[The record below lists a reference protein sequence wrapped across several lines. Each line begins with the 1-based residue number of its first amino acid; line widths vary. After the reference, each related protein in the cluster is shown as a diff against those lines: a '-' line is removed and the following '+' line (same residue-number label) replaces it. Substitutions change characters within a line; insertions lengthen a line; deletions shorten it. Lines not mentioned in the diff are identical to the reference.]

1 MPRCILGICLVVGLL
16 VAMPSAV
23 ARDSSERLQMI
34 WPARVK
40 PGDTIAYVAPAGP
53 VERDLVMA
61 AKKKMEERGYHVK
74 FDESL
79 FEVDGYL
86 AGSDERRAKEL
97 MAAFTDPEVDA
108 VAAVRGGYGA
118 MRILDKLDY
127 DAIRANPKILIG
139 YSDITALHLALNRQA
154 GLVTFHG
161 PGPAS
166 GLGGPNQPT
175 EFTGHCLV
183 QAIEAGGAPES
194 GEYEIVVPGDVT
206 EVVAFGTGKA
216 RGRLV
221 GGNLSLI
228 SDLEGTPY
236 AIDTQDAILM
246 IEDVGEA
253 AYRIDRMLR
262 QLKLAGKLDQI
273 KGAVLGQFTDS
284 TAREDKLTDDPK
296 YSVNGV
302 LRQYFE
308 NAGIPV
314 LMNYPIGHFR
324 ENCTV
329 PIGGQ
334 VVVDADRGVLTV
346 LGPGAK

>member
-1 MPRCILGICLVVGLL
+1 MPRCLLGICLAVGLL
-16 VAMPSAV
+16 TTVLSA
-23 ARDSSERLQMI
+23 AADESGGRLEMI

-53 VERDLVMA
+53 VERSLVMT
-61 AKKKMEERGYHVK
+61 AKKRMEERGYHVK

-79 FEVDGYL
+79 FDVEGYL
-86 AGSDERRAKEL
+86 AGSDERRAEEL
-97 MAAFTDPEVDA
+97 MAAFTDPEVDG

-127 DAIRANPKILIG
+127 DKIRANPKMLIG
-139 YSDITALHLALNRQA
+139 YSDITALHLALSRKA

-166 GLGGPNQPT
+166 GLGGPDQPT
-175 EFTGHCLV
+175 DFTGRCLV
-183 QAIEAGGAPES
+183 QAIEVGGAPES
-194 GEYEIVVPGDVT
+194 GEYEIEVPDNVT
-206 EVVAFGTGKA
+206 KVATFGTGKA

-236 AIDTQDAILM
+236 AIDTRDAILL
-246 IEDVGEA
+246 IEDVSEA
-253 AYRIDRMLR
+253 PYRIDRMLR
-262 QLKLAGKLDQI
+262 QLMLAGKLQQLR
-273 KGAVLGQFTDS
+273 GAVLGQFTATTD
-284 TAREDKLTDDPK
+284 REDKLTDDPRF
-296 YSVNGV
+296 SVEGV
-302 LRQYFE
+302 LKQYFAD
-308 NAGIPV
+308 AGIPV
-314 LMNYPIGHFR
+314 LVNFPIGHFK

-334 VVVDADRGVLTV
+334 VEVDADRGTLTV
-346 LGPGAK
+346 LGPGAD